1 VTDICP
7 PCADALRAAL
17 RAEASALLDQAERNA
32 RMGHRGNRDWC
43 YRAAF
48 GALRACGM
56 VRRIVEGR
64 A

>member
-1 VTDICP
+1 VTIHP
-7 PCADALRAAL
+7 ECADALRAAL
-17 RAEASALLDQAERNA
+17 RAEASDLLDQAEHNKRL
-32 RMGHRGNRDWC
+32 GHRDNAAWC